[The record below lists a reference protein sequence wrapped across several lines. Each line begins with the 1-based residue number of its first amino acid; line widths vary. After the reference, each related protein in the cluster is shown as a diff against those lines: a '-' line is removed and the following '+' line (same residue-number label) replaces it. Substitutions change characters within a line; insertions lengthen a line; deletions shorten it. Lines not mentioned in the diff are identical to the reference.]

1 MTGLQRALLGLLL
14 QAALVAFGIY
24 LGVSESALP
33 SASSTARLAVA
44 ALFVA
49 VALLFGEVQRV
60 RRDMALLLGALKAQ
74 AGTAA
79 HKDQRMAVDVLV
91 SALESPE
98 ARVREVAH
106 RNLVRITRKDLPLDA
121 ARWKAWWGEA
131 RASFPAEGHPAVAL
145 GGSALVGPE
154 DPR

>member
-1 MTGLQRALLGLLL
+1 M
-14 QAALVAFGIY
+14 VAMGIY
-24 LGVSESALP
+24 VGVSEEAFP
-33 SASSTARLAVA
+33 GASTLGRMSLA

-49 VALLFGEVQRV
+49 VGMLFGEVQRV

-74 AGTAA
+74 AGAAA

-106 RNLVRITRKDLPLDA
+106 RNLVRITRKDLPPDV
-121 ARWKAWWGEA
+121 ARWKAWWSEA
-131 RASFPAEGHPAVAL
+131 RASFPAEGHPDVAP